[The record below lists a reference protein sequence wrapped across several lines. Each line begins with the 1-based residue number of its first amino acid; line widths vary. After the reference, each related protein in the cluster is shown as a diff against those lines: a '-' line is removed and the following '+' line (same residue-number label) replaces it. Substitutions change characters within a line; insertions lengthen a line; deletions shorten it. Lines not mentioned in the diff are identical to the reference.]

1 MRLRK
6 ITAAV
11 MAASLVL
18 AGCSAKT
25 AETAPA
31 TAAETT
37 KAAETTAAETTAEEK
52 ETEKASGAK
61 AGEYQA
67 DVVVIGAGGAGMSAA
82 LRAGEAGASV
92 IILEKMNYAGGNTT
106 RSEGGMNAAATV
118 FQKEKGIED
127 TVEAM
132 VKDTMTGG
140 KEINNPELVQYL
152 AENSSDTIDWLTS
165 IGMDLSDVA
174 QGAGATNP
182 RMHRSA
188 DGSKIGGVLV
198 PILMENLEKQNIR
211 ILYSTEATE
220 LIKDGDAVTG
230 VAAETAD
237 GSKLTFRANAVV
249 VATGGFGANEDL
261 YVKYRPDLKGFSTTN
276 HPGATGDGIVLAE
289 AVGADTVDMDK
300 IQTNPTV
307 EVNTQIVISESV
319 RGKGAIFVN
328 QSGERFTSEMQ
339 TRDVLSTAI
348 LEQSEKY
355 AYLVFDQRVMDS
367 MAALQENYEKG
378 IIVKGDDIAGLAD
391 ELEIDAA
398 VLAETIGTWNKAV
411 AQKKDDLYGRDT
423 GMDEDLSRAPY
434 YAVKVSPAVHYTMGG
449 IRIDTQTQVI
459 GTDGNVIPGLFAAGE
474 VTGGVHGANRLGG
487 NAVADIMVFGNQ
499 AGVEAAKY
507 ALAQGSLE
515 AVLPEA
521 EEAAVP
527 TAAGNYKDGT
537 YEATATG
544 NNGDIKLAVEVKNG
558 NIAAVNILE
567 QVETPAIFGGVER
580 DLIPQ
585 IIKTQGV
592 EVDAIAGATVSSKAV
607 LTAVEEALKA
617 AK

>member
-1 MRLRK
+1 MKLRK
-6 ITAAV
+6 IALV
-11 MAASLVL
+11 MAAGLVL

-31 TAAETT
+31 TTAETT
-37 KAAETTAAETTAEEK
+37 KAAETAAAETTAAEETVSE
-52 ETEKASGAK
+52 ETK
-61 AGEYQA
+61 EYQA

-82 LRAGEAGASV
+82 LRAAEEGASV
-92 IILEKMNYAGGNTT
+92 VILEKMNYAGGNTT

-127 TVEAM
+127 TVEDM

-152 AENSSDTIDWLTS
+152 AENSSATIDWLTS
-165 IGMDLSDVA
+165 IGMDMSDVA
-174 QGAGATNP
+174 QGAGAANP

-198 PILMENLEKQNIR
+198 PVLMENLEKQNIR
-211 ILYSTEATE
+211 ILYSTKATE

-230 VAAETAD
+230 VIAETAD
-237 GSKLTFRANAVV
+237 GVKFTFKANAVV

-261 YVKYRPDLKGFSTTN
+261 YVKYRPDLKGFATTN

-289 AVGADTVDMDK
+289 AVGADTVDMDM

-328 QSGERFTSEMQ
+328 QAGERFTSEMQ
-339 TRDVLSTAI
+339 TRDVLSSAI
-348 LEQSEKY
+348 LEQPEKY

-367 MAALQENYEKG
+367 MKALQENYEKG
-378 IIVKGDDIAGLAD
+378 IITKGDDIAALAKAV
-391 ELEIDAA
+391 EIDEA
-398 VLAETIGTWNKAV
+398 VLAETIDSWNKAV
-411 AQKKDDLYGRDT
+411 ADKKDAQFGRET
-423 GMDEDLSRAPY
+423 GMDEDLSKAPY
-434 YAVKVSPAVHYTMGG
+434 YAIKVSPAVHYTMGG
-449 IRIDTQTQVI
+449 IMIDTQTQVI
-459 GTDGNVIPGLFAAGE
+459 GTDGEIISGLFAAGE

-499 AGVEAAKY
+499 AGVQAGRY
-507 ALAQGSLE
+507 ALKQSKLD
-515 AVLPEA
+515 AVLPEK
-521 EEAAVP
+521 EAS
-527 TAAGNYKDGT
+527 AAPAASGNYKDGT
-537 YEATATG
+537 YEASAAG
-544 NNGDIKLAVEVKNG
+544 NNGEIKLAVEVKDG
-558 NIAAVNILE
+558 NITAVKILE
-567 QVETPAIFGGVER
+567 QSETPAIFGGVER

-585 IIKTQGV
+585 IIQTQGV

-607 LTAVEEALKA
+607 LKAVEEALKA